1 MRPELIA
8 APLALL
14 GFWVLPLAMLAGM
27 LLGGHQNEV
36 LKPVVPL
43 VPIDV
48 MDKFKAAQSA
58 PEFMFHQPAML
69 I

>member
-27 LLGGHQNEV
+27 LFGSYQKEV

-43 VPIDV
+43 VTIDV
-48 MDKFKAAQSA
+48 IDKFKAA
-58 PEFMFHQPAML
+58 
-69 I
+69 